1 MVESYNSITDQKFLF
16 AIKFVLNNE
25 GGYSN
30 NNNDNGGE
38 TKYGISKRMYPDLDI
53 SSLTINEAIK
63 IYYRDFWSTNRYYEI
78 DDEKIAAKVFD
89 LSINIGV
96 KEAIILLQQVLNNSL
111 CKPEYLVLDGILGT
125 LTIKDTNNMDS
136 NILLKEIK
144 IHAAQYYVN
153 LSIKYPGDKV
163 FLAGWIKRAY
173 A

>member
-53 SSLTINEAIK
+53 SSLKIDEAIR

-78 DDEKIAAKVFD
+78 DDEKIAAKIFD
-89 LSINIGV
+89 FSINIGV
-96 KEAIILLQQVLNNSL
+96 KCHWPGIMTTPWPVILAHLH
-111 CKPEYLVLDGILGT
+111 
-125 LTIKDTNNMDS
+125 TN
-136 NILLKEIK
+136 LLFAFC
-144 IHAAQYYVN
+144 HPPV
-153 LSIKYPGDKV
+153 
-163 FLAGWIKRAY
+163 
-173 A
+173 